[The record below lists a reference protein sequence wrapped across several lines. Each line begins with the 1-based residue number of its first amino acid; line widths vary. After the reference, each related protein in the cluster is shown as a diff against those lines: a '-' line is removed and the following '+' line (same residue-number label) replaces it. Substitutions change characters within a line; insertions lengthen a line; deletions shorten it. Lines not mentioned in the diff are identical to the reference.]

1 MSKFFIPFDV
11 PISSFNVKHGDQL
24 LFLGSCFSDEMSRKS
39 VYYGFNVLSNPFGTI
54 FHPEVIARNL
64 NDALNGHDDAH
75 RILKRNDL
83 FFSWDASGTVFGYSQ
98 KEVTEK
104 INSQKIIL
112 KNAILQSKVLFITFG
127 TAWGYRLNET
137 GLLVANCHKVNG
149 SSFTK
154 ELTDVDALENSWIQ
168 TIELIQRLNP
178 ALNIVFTVSP
188 VRHIKDGLIE
198 NNQSK
203 SILIELVR
211 RLKAKQSISYFPSYE
226 IIIDEL
232 RDYRFYKKDLVHPS
246 EEAIDYIWDKFQSC
260 YFSSETITL
269 NKTIERYRLAEHH
282 KSLYENSQDYIQFKL
297 KIEKEKEVF
306 LKQNN
311 EVIW

>member
-1 MSKFFIPFDV
+1 MSKFLIPFDV

-64 NDALNGHDDAH
+64 NDALNGHDDAQ

-112 KNAILQSKVLFITFG
+112 KNAILHSKVLFITFG

-168 TIELIQRLNP
+168 TIELIQRLIP

-198 NNQSK
+198 NTQSK

-211 RLKAKQSISYFPSYE
+211 RLKAKQSVSYFPSYE
-226 IIIDEL
+226 IMIDEL

-297 KIEKEKEVF
+297 KMEKEKEVF
-306 LKQNN
+306 LKQNK

>member
-1 MSKFFIPFDV
+1 MSKFFIPFD
-11 PISSFNVKHGDQL
+11 ITKASFKINHRDQL

-54 FHPEVIARNL
+54 FHPEVIARNIK
-64 NDALNGHDDAH
+64 DALNEHIDSE

-83 FFSWDASGTVFGYSQ
+83 FFSWEASGTVFGYSE
-98 KEVTEK
+98 KEIIEK
-104 INSQKIIL
+104 IKFQRTLL
-112 KNAILQSKVLFITFG
+112 KNAIVESKVLFITFG

-154 ELTDVDALENSWIQ
+154 ELTDVDALEHSWIQ
-168 TIELIQRLNP
+168 TIELIQKVNP
-178 ALNIVFTVSP
+178 GLNIVFTVSP
-188 VRHIKDGLIE
+188 VRHIKDGLVE

-203 SILIELVR
+203 AVLIELVR
-211 RLKAKQSISYFPSYE
+211 RLTAKKSVSYFPSYE
-226 IIIDEL
+226 IMMDEL

-269 NKTIERYRLAEHH
+269 NKTIERYRLAENH
-282 KSLYENSQDYIQFKL
+282 KSLYENSDDYIQFKS
-297 KIEKEKEVF
+297 KVEKEKEVF
-306 LKQNN
+306 LKEHNYLN
-311 EVIW
+311 W

>member
-11 PISSFNVKHGDQL
+11 PISSFEVKHGDQL

-64 NDALNGHDDAH
+64 KDALNENLNSE
-75 RILKRNDL
+75 RTLKRNDL
-83 FFSWDASGTVFGYSQ
+83 FFSWDASGTVFGYSE

-104 INSQKIIL
+104 INSQKDIL
-112 KNAILQSKVLFITFG
+112 KNAILKSKVVYITFG
-127 TAWGYRLNET
+127 TAWGYRLNES
-137 GLLVANCHKVNG
+137 GLLVANCHKVNA

-154 ELTDVDALENSWIQ
+154 ELADVDALENSWLQ
-168 TIELIQRLNP
+168 TIELMQKVNP

-188 VRHIKDGLIE
+188 VRHIKDGLVE

-211 RLKAKQSISYFPSYE
+211 RLKAKQSASYFPSYE
-226 IIIDEL
+226 IMMDEL

-246 EEAIDYIWDKFQSC
+246 EEAIDYIWNKFQSC

-269 NKTIERYRLAEHH
+269 NKTIERYRLADHH
-282 KSLYENSQDYIQFKL
+282 KSLYENSQDYIQFKS

-306 LKQNN
+306 LSEYK
-311 EVIW
+311 EVVW

>member
-11 PISSFNVKHGDQL
+11 PISSFEVKHGDQL

-64 NDALNGHDDAH
+64 KDALNENLNSE
-75 RILKRNDL
+75 RTLKRNDL
-83 FFSWDASGTVFGYSQ
+83 FFSWDASGTVFGYSE

-104 INSQKIIL
+104 INSQKDIL
-112 KNAILQSKVLFITFG
+112 KNAILKSKVVYITFG
-127 TAWGYRLNET
+127 TAWGYRLNES
-137 GLLVANCHKVNG
+137 GLLVANCHKVNA

-154 ELTDVDALENSWIQ
+154 ELADVDALENSWLQ
-168 TIELIQRLNP
+168 TIELMQKVNP

-188 VRHIKDGLIE
+188 VRHIKDGLVE

-211 RLKAKQSISYFPSYE
+211 RLKAKQSASYFPSYE
-226 IIIDEL
+226 IMMDEL

-269 NKTIERYRLAEHH
+269 NKTIERYRLADHH
-282 KSLYENSQDYIQFKL
+282 KSLYENSQDYIQFKS

-306 LKQNN
+306 LSEYK
-311 EVIW
+311 EVVW

>member
-11 PISSFNVKHGDQL
+11 PISSFEVKHGDQL

-64 NDALNGHDDAH
+64 KDTLNENLNSE

-83 FFSWDASGTVFGYSQ
+83 FFSWDASGTVFGYSE

-104 INSQKIIL
+104 INSQKDIL
-112 KNAILQSKVLFITFG
+112 KNAILKSKVVYITFG
-127 TAWGYRLNET
+127 TAWGYRLNES
-137 GLLVANCHKVNG
+137 GLLVANCHKVNA

-154 ELTDVDALENSWIQ
+154 ELADVDALENSWLQ
-168 TIELIQRLNP
+168 TIELMQKVNP

-188 VRHIKDGLIE
+188 VRHIKDGLVE

-211 RLKAKQSISYFPSYE
+211 RLKAKQSASYFPSYE
-226 IIIDEL
+226 IMMDEL

-246 EEAIDYIWDKFQSC
+246 EEAIDYIWNKFQSC

-269 NKTIERYRLAEHH
+269 NKTIERYRLADHH
-282 KSLYENSQDYIQFKL
+282 KSLYENSQDYIQFKS

-306 LKQNN
+306 LSEYK
-311 EVIW
+311 EVVW